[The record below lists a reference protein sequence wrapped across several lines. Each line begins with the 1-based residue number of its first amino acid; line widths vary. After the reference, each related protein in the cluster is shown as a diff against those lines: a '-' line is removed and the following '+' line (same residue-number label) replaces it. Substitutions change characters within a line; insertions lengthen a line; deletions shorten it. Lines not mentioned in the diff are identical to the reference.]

1 MNANL
6 EQAEQYGALLFTEKE
21 IEIILTKEPNT
32 VKNAILKGQLI
43 TEATIRQV
51 VIEQAKNGSSEAQ
64 KIVMKWQQKINLQK
78 IR

>member
-6 EQAEQYGALLFTEKE
+6 EQAEQYGALLFTEQE
-21 IEIILTKEPNT
+21 VELILTKEPNT

-64 KIVMKWQQKINLQK
+64 KIVMKWQQKINLKK

>member
-1 MNANL
+1 MDAKL
-6 EQAEQYGALLFTEKE
+6 EQAEQYGALLFTEE
-21 IEIILTKEPNT
+21 EVEIILTKEPNT

-64 KIVMKWQQKINLQK
+64 KIVMKWQQKINLKK

>member
-6 EQAEQYGALLFTEKE
+6 EQAEQYGALLFTEE
-21 IEIILTKEPNT
+21 EVEIILTKEPNT

-64 KIVMKWQQKINLQK
+64 KIVMKWQQKINLKK